1 MAVRTRTKGISL
13 DTFKGIKKENE
24 EQAVQDIK
32 LFIESISDDWS
43 HDNEYACEKAYSIL
57 TNFTIEHPNL
67 AEKTLPL
74 FKEVAMKSGGMG
86 TQYYWGYPFNK
97 LSELMEKVPDNIK
110 PLVLNAFK
118 EVRDTPIAEKNTT
131 AKRVALSKL
140 TSMFKVDSPHNEQ
153 IIDILTHI
161 NGNDRT
167 RALLYVPSAIVPQFA
182 QEMLDIATKSSQA
195 TLALT
200 IATLCPDMTD
210 KALDVFDNIN
220 NNSDKIG
227 HFYDE
232 ISKAILNKPELTER
246 LLKSYKILFSKP
258 NEYKMGLD
266 GFIYLSK
273 IAEEQPLFHEEIYDI
288 ICTGLKNPSID
299 DDCQKKY
306 AYSALEKV
314 ALSTPD
320 LAYKVLDIFA
330 VELQSDK
337 MDEKN
342 FKQIIDSIIKIS
354 ELQPSLNNKVFELS
368 KSLYDANESYA
379 SSRLMSKCIQ
389 NNPNL
394 ANSAIEVLEKNSTE
408 TQGSLIATHRVI
420 NTIASA
426 NENVSLEILRIL
438 KKTLK
443 SPYNDSYT
451 LEPTY
456 KALQTISKNNP
467 KLTKDALSLYKSSLH
482 GYVSDSELRQGYRFA
497 TDILLNSPEY
507 TSGAIDLFNT
517 ALMSTSSRIY
527 EDDTFKF
534 AYKCLSQLIKER
546 PNLQQELFDSFK
558 LGLQNK
564 RNNAASLDTAYE
576 QLALI
581 LDSQPQLAKKCVEV
595 IDIGV
600 QSSKNEFYS
609 LQRATEILKY
619 IAKDHPELASD
630 ILNTSK
636 HLTKDHNLPLYKAC
650 MKHLPLEETIAKHPE
665 IEQDLRVAH
674 KARFA
679 NDHEFEYA
687 LGNYDKETLIE
698 TNIFSAQQRVMN
710 ILFST
715 SAQEAGISKEDALNF
730 RKPDAPNAV
739 TDYMASNQDWLIPAS
754 FKGAAIF
761 KEYFP
766 AYIKTIQN
774 HNQKNPED
782 KISIHDAVY
791 WLPEPMNKEAN
802 ARFSKFIQRNIVYQ
816 NAEHKN
822 VHRPFNEL
830 AMISRNWQAV
840 EKKLAQADENSD
852 ITKLKYNDIL
862 SICMSVRYEDQRN
875 DAFAVEAAKHGVPEE
890 NYHNCEDIYLA
901 GLKVPEP
908 FDSKK
913 EFKEGKYTGRFLPR
927 DDVRT
932 GFFGDYT
939 DCCQHFGGVG
949 DACAV
954 STVKHPFSQLF
965 VIEDEKGKIVAGSW
979 AWENTEGK
987 YREVCF
993 DNIEAIGE
1001 FSEHPMVNKIYG
1013 QVGDYLAKEQ
1023 NCRKVTIGLGYQD
1036 ADVTEYKA
1044 TESIKLPKLY
1054 GNDGTDDYSDS
1065 YSQVLLA
1072 ENPNAKPLDKTQ
1084 ESQRY
1089 IRDVCFLDMS
1099 AMDRVSEVVFPDGDK
1114 QLQAPENMA
1123 GFVVEDREKGVVG
1136 YCLYDKEKK
1145 SIYDMAVLPEYRK
1158 DKNASSRKLFAE
1170 MMRVINKEGGEWSAE
1185 MRDETTLR
1193 YLKVMAERG
1202 LVSYEEHGVDHVMSD
1217 GTKVVAVT
1225 FSPVSEKVRQ
1235 LKQRIEKNN
1244 NGNNEKT
1251 ELESNAS
1258 TKSENSE
1265 VKRNKSNNV
1274 LSNAQSNV
1282 LGA

>member
-1 MAVRTRTKGISL
+1 MHPEIINTDNYLKRDLKYILSSGFIKEGLNSKVIDKIIDTVDLLPSHNNKDIEDKCDLLSSLSDYSKFSGKILNSLERIQPKELTSDIIRFSASAFSDIIENHPELTPKVAPIIQRYAKSSACDWGCLCELCKIAQKNISKYSPEGIDL
-13 DTFKGIKKENE
+13 
-24 EQAVQDIK
+24 
-32 LFIESISDDWS
+32 SISIILDCIKTFE
-43 HDNEYACEKAYSIL
+43 NNKCKMTTEYAKEVQWQSNYYLSQILKQTSIDKVL
-57 TNFTIEHPNL
+57 SLHPEE
-67 AEKTLPL
+67 EKTL
-74 FKEVAMKSGGMG
+74 
-86 TQYYWGYPFNK
+86 
-97 LSELMEKVPDNIK
+97 
-110 PLVLNAFK
+110 
-118 EVRDTPIAEKNTT
+118 
-131 AKRVALSKL
+131 
-140 TSMFKVDSPHNEQ
+140 
-153 IIDILTHI
+153 
-161 NGNDRT
+161 
-167 RALLYVPSAIVPQFA
+167 
-182 QEMLDIATKSSQA
+182 
-195 TLALT
+195 
-200 IATLCPDMTD
+200 
-210 KALDVFDNIN
+210 
-220 NNSDKIG
+220 
-227 HFYDE
+227 
-232 ISKAILNKPELTER
+232 R
-246 LLKSYKILFSKP
+246 L
-258 NEYKMGLD
+258 
-266 GFIYLSK
+266 
-273 IAEEQPLFHEEIYDI
+273 
-288 ICTGLKNPSID
+288 
-299 DDCQKKY
+299 
-306 AYSALEKV
+306 
-314 ALSTPD
+314 
-320 LAYKVLDIFA
+320 
-330 VELQSDK
+330 
-337 MDEKN
+337 
-342 FKQIIDSIIKIS
+342 
-354 ELQPSLNNKVFELS
+354 
-368 KSLYDANESYA
+368 
-379 SSRLMSKCIQ
+379 
-389 NNPNL
+389 
-394 ANSAIEVLEKNSTE
+394 
-408 TQGSLIATHRVI
+408 
-420 NTIASA
+420 
-426 NENVSLEILRIL
+426 
-438 KKTLK
+438 
-443 SPYNDSYT
+443 
-451 LEPTY
+451 
-456 KALQTISKNNP
+456 
-467 KLTKDALSLYKSSLH
+467 
-482 GYVSDSELRQGYRFA
+482 
-497 TDILLNSPEY
+497 
-507 TSGAIDLFNT
+507 
-517 ALMSTSSRIY
+517 
-527 EDDTFKF
+527 
-534 AYKCLSQLIKER
+534 
-546 PNLQQELFDSFK
+546 
-558 LGLQNK
+558 
-564 RNNAASLDTAYE
+564 
-576 QLALI
+576 
-581 LDSQPQLAKKCVEV
+581 
-595 IDIGV
+595 
-600 QSSKNEFYS
+600 
-609 LQRATEILKY
+609 
-619 IAKDHPELASD
+619 
-630 ILNTSK
+630 
-636 HLTKDHNLPLYKAC
+636 
-650 MKHLPLEETIAKHPE
+650 
-665 IEQDLRVAH
+665 AH
-674 KARFA
+674 KSRFS
-679 NDHEFEYA
+679 HLLECEYA
-687 LGNYDKETLIE
+687 LNNYKKETLIE

-710 ILFST
+710 ILFSA

-730 RKPDAPNAV
+730 RKPDAPDAV

-890 NYHNCEDIYLA
+890 DYHNCEDIYLA

-1036 ADVTEYKA
+1036 ADITEYKA

-1099 AMDRVSEVVFPDGDK
+1099 AMDRVSEAVFPDGDK
-1114 QLQAPENMA
+1114 QLQVPENMA

-1136 YCLYDKEKK
+1136 YCLYDKEEK

-1158 DKNASSRKLFAE
+1158 DKSASSRKLFAE

-1202 LVSYEEHGVDHVMSD
+1202 YVKYKEHGVDHVMSD

-1225 FSPVSEKVRQ
+1225 FSTIPEKTRQ
-1235 LKQRIEKNN
+1235 AMSRLKQAMSRLKKEKDETS
-1244 NGNNEKT
+1244 NETKPEVT
-1251 ELESNAS
+1251 KNS
-1258 TKSENSE
+1258 THQEKKQNQPEILKSI
-1265 VKRNKSNNV
+1265 KNV
-1274 LSNAQSNV
+1274 GQNFVFIYFYLIICCYICE
-1282 LGA
+1282 